1 MKKLHVII
9 VAMPGT
15 WQKLL
20 QNNVEEHPSVDRVEV
35 VHGSLSAM
43 QMAEENQPDLVLIDS
58 GIPTEETVALL
69 KNIKLANSTTRSI
82 VLTDT
87 SRQGRR
93 ITLAGANY
101 TLPTFNFAARI
112 GEILNT
118 MTADLSGVADSP
130 GNAFD

>member
-93 ITLAGANY
+93 ITLAGADY
-101 TLPTFNFAARI
+101 TLLSYKFTSKI
-112 GEILNT
+112 GDILD
-118 MTADLSGVADSP
+118 DLHAKNPDAVDA
-130 GNAFD
+130 